1 MDKLAIIFR
10 LQSNKTSSNKKSAD
24 EIKSEFAEEFPEC
37 DTPEDIACKL
47 LKQKETIEFSV
58 EKTQKVIE
66 DNDFEKFDCD
76 LTQPKV
82 INTAEALIYI
92 NKVEEFFVNSPFT
105 DENDL
110 EMVNKLRSRIEV
122 INEQS

>member
-24 EIKSEFAEEFPEC
+24 EIKSEFAEESPEC
-37 DTPEDIACKL
+37 DSPEDIACKL

-92 NKVEEFFVNSPFT
+92 NKVEAFFVNSPFT